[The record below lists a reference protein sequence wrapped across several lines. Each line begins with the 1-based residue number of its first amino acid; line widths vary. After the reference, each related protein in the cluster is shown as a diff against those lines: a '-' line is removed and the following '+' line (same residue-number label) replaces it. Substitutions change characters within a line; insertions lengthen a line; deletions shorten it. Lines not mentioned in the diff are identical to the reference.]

1 MKARPRKDEQV
12 TIERRTAAKDP
23 EYGTDIPGSEGWEPV
38 AERIW
43 CNAQDVLPSRGESAA
58 NGMITAVTRT
68 RLRID
73 VDHSIT
79 TAMRVT
85 LHGKGDRLMQI
96 IAGPALLDDRRD
108 MEFMLEGYSHGG

>member
-12 TIERRTAAKDP
+12 TIERRTMAKDP
-23 EYGTDIPGSEGWEPV
+23 EYGADTETWEVV
-38 AERIW
+38 ADHIW
-43 CNAQDVLPSRGESAA
+43 ANAQDVLPSRGESTA
-58 NGMITAVTRT
+58 NGMMTAMTRT

-73 VDHSIT
+73 VDHRIT

-85 LHGKGDRLMQI
+85 LHGKADRLMQI